1 MLGCFVDYVQTEV
14 SLSRDN
20 RLVQIAEKNKMEL
33 SEYMDLYSPAVEWIL
48 QCLSHRAEEAALRA
62 VLKKYQELNNAML
75 LSHILTSFEPSF
87 ISQNALALA
96 VLIRETDASVYPK
109 YKLYAT
115 LGMNLVL
122 SAPPPGTCR
131 SRSLSLSLALSLA
144 PLPLLTNDSL
154 HDS

>member
-1 MLGCFVDYVQTEV
+1 VQTEV

>member
-1 MLGCFVDYVQTEV
+1 LLGCFVDYVQTEV

-131 SRSLSLSLALSLA
+131 SRATLSLACA
-144 PLPLLTNDSL
+144 PSPTNQ
-154 HDS
+154 